1 MHKTDAQVD
10 RVAWAKATAEFVGQ
24 AASELIESLQPATE
38 VAKNTRAMLY
48 LNIAESFHV
57 CNVLVRAGLDA
68 HGTLHVRSM
77 LESLTHM
84 RLLKSQFHLKQMR
97 FDEIDG
103 DLKTCK
109 KLLLDPHLTE
119 SVVKELQARVEEFTP
134 EHVSLKAQG
143 CKRRVIADDIIEADL
158 SFLAPMYSQLN
169 SVAHWDLGALTDHYC
184 NEDGSLKAFAK
195 TRPGL
200 TFGTLFL
207 AIQMMVMATEEVKD
221 VARFSEGAYEL
232 QFAKMNRAWGMF
244 LDSTEGQFPE

>member
-1 MHKTDAQVD
+1 
-10 RVAWAKATAEFVGQ
+10 
-24 AASELIESLQPATE
+24 
-38 VAKNTRAMLY
+38 MLY
-48 LNIAESFHV
+48 LNITESLHV

-84 RLLKSQFHLKQMR
+84 KLLRNPFHLKQMR

-109 KLLLDPHLTE
+109 KLLLDPHLTDC
-119 SVVKELQARVEEFTP
+119 VVEELKARIEEFTP
-134 EHVSLKAQG
+134 EQVALKVQG
-143 CKRRVIADDIIEADL
+143 CKRRVIADDIIEAEL

-184 NEDGSLKAFAK
+184 NEDGSLMAFAK
-195 TRPGL
+195 TRAGL

-207 AIQMMVMATEEVKD
+207 GIQMMVMATKEVEE

-232 QFAKMNRAWGMF
+232 QFSKMNKAWGMF
-244 LDSTEGQFPE
+244 LDATEGRFPE